1 MLLGHTLLSGG
12 LQLNLSDLVVY
23 FWRSRRNI
31 GFLLLNLHFFSICC
45 FKRIVCHDD
54 VLELVGKVLHRWCH
68 LILRLALFNV
78 LFHLLMPLLALF
90 NHLLQMLITFFI
102 GGLEN
107 LGFLPLDTLLECL
120 LIDRS
125 FLLLLT
131 LLGTFTAFF

>member
-1 MLLGHTLLSGG
+1 M
-12 LQLNLSDLVVY
+12 
-23 FWRSRRNI
+23 
-31 GFLLLNLHFFSICC
+31 
-45 FKRIVCHDD
+45 
-54 VLELVGKVLHRWCH
+54 HRWCH